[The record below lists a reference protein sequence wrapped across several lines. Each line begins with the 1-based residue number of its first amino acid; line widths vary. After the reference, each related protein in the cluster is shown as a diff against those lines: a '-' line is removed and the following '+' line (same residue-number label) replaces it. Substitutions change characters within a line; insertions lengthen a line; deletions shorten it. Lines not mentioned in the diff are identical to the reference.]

1 MTLFDRYIAVDW
13 SAANTPRL
21 GKDSIW
27 VGEWGEDHHPGSTA
41 LSPSHPRENGDP
53 RLVGRP
59 ANGDSRFRGSDPV
72 PSYAE
77 HSAGQATH
85 SHSGGRGRLAHSLNL
100 PTRGAAMTHLLGRLR
115 WALERGERVFVGCDF
130 GFGYPTGTASAL
142 TGATDWQVVWA
153 LIAELMVDAEDNA
166 NNRFAVAERLNAR
179 LGEALFWGH
188 PHQHRYEQL
197 TPRRPTHGYSRIAER
212 RAVESLSRSAQP
224 MFKLSGVG
232 SVGSQSLTGIARL
245 ERLRTEP
252 SLAGQIAVW
261 PFETGFAGPVERPI
275 WLVEMYPSLFPLA
288 PDAPAPKDRAQ
299 VEAAAA
305 GFAALDARGQL
316 PAFLSPPPGTS
327 DATMEVVRREEG
339 WIAGAGR
346 TSLLGLEIAA

>member
-27 VGEWGEDHHPGSTA
+27 VGEWGEDEGGSPPNTA
-41 LSPSHPRENGDP
+41 PH
-53 RLVGRP
+53 
-59 ANGDSRFRGSDPV
+59 PV
-72 PSYAE
+72 PLPVGA
-77 HSAGQATH
+77 
-85 SHSGGRGRLAHSLNL
+85 RGRLHLDRATGRLAPSLNL
-100 PTRGAAMTHLLGRLR
+100 PTRAVAMSHLLGRLR

-130 GFGYPTGTASAL
+130 GFGYPAGTASAL
-142 TGATDWQVVWA
+142 TGAADWQGVWA
-153 LIAELMVDAEDNA
+153 LIAGLMVDGDDNA
-166 NNRFAVAERLNAR
+166 NNRFTVAEALNGR

-188 PHQHRYEQL
+188 PHQHRYEGL
-197 TPRRPTHGYSRIAER
+197 TPRRPTHGYGRIAER
-212 RAVESLSRSAQP
+212 RAVETLSRSVQP
-224 MFKLSGVG
+224 MFKLAGVG

-245 ERLRTEP
+245 ERLRSEP

-299 VEAAAA
+299 VEAAAS
-305 GFAALDARGQL
+305 GFAELDQSGLLA
-316 PAFLSPPPGTS
+316 AFLSPPPGIPA
-327 DATMEVVRREEG
+327 ATHDLARREEG

-346 TSLLGLEIAA
+346 TSLLGMEIAA